1 MEDLLA
7 AAEVSFT
14 TALWSPF
21 DHITVHLSLITFKSR
36 SSHVQWQQLSLSLKF
51 PCSHPSNHFF
61 HVSHYKTCNK
71 RLIQVATIPWASQM
85 KLRIHPMMRT
95 RRCVKY
101 KEHAQGYLEDGKTF
115 QYDTSQKLKNQHVA
129 AFCCGVL
136 SMRWR
141 CLPTYRHLPCCAA
154 RTRPDAYT
162 PASRHTIILFIA
174 FSTPHLSARTP
185 VNSNL
190 NGMKDPF
197 NNLRMQSPP
206 VLSSFP
212 KLVRAYFVFHH
223 IYFNRKRL
231 KHMLLVK
238 KNKTDEITIHLFLF
252 VRAVALVLQSWIILL
267 FLQGIPMW

>member
-1 MEDLLA
+1 
-7 AAEVSFT
+7 
-14 TALWSPF
+14 
-21 DHITVHLSLITFKSR
+21 
-36 SSHVQWQQLSLSLKF
+36 
-51 PCSHPSNHFF
+51 
-61 HVSHYKTCNK
+61 
-71 RLIQVATIPWASQM
+71 
-85 KLRIHPMMRT
+85 MMRT

-101 KEHAQGYLEDGKTF
+101 KEHAQGYLEMEKRFNMTHPKT
-115 QYDTSQKLKNQHVA
+115 KNQTFA

-141 CLPTYRHLPCCAA
+141 CPPTYRHLPCCAA
-154 RTRPDAYT
+154 RTRPGAYT

-174 FSTPHLSARTP
+174 FSTPPLSARTP

-197 NNLRMQSPP
+197 NNLRMQSPS

-231 KHMLLVK
+231 KTLVTCEK
-238 KNKTDEITIHLFLF
+238 RQD
-252 VRAVALVLQSWIILL
+252 
-267 FLQGIPMW
+267 